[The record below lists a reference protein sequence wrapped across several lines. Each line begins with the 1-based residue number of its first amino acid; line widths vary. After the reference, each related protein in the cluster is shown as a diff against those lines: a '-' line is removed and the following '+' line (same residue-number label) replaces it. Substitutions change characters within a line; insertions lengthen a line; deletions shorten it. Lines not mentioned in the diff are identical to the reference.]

1 MIAATKARVSP
12 GRLLINGEWVD
23 GSRKFDTINPA
34 TGEVLTQ
41 IVEASADDVDRTV
54 KAARYAFDD
63 RSGPWRKMSASER
76 GRLLW
81 RLADLVEKNIDELAE
96 LETLDNGK
104 PIFESKFVDMPMVV
118 DVLRYYAGL
127 ATKIHG
133 ETVNT
138 FESAFT
144 YTLREP
150 VGVVGLIIPWNFP
163 LLLASWKVGPALAC
177 GCTIVMKP
185 AEQTPLTTLG
195 FGELAIEA
203 GVPPGVLQIVAG
215 GPEAGKA
222 IVRHPGIDKIAF
234 TGSTAVGKEIM
245 RSAADT
251 LKRVTLEL
259 GGKSPNIVFADSD
272 IDSAV
277 KGAFNGIFYGKGEVC
292 NAGSRLFIES
302 KVRDEFTEKLVGRAK
317 KMQPADPLDPKTR
330 MGAIVSQ
337 HQMQTVLGYI
347 EAGKKEGARLVA
359 GGNRVSVDGSKG
371 FFIEPTI
378 FSDVTNEMKI
388 AQEEIFGPVRSI
400 ISFDDVEQAV
410 DQASRNPYGLAAAV
424 WTRDIKKAHH
434 ISRQLRA
441 GTVWINTY
449 GLMAAAPPFGG
460 YKHSGFG
467 RELGADAVEQQRYLF
482 ETAPTD
488 WDRRAITRV
497 MIEEMRHGWQMCALL
512 VEHFGY
518 SGKVEAQK
526 MLERRA
532 FENKR
537 LLGAFNVDVDNW
549 MDFFT
554 YTDFVDRDGKFQLQM
569 LKYSAFAPLGRSM
582 SYMLREEA
590 FHMGTGNDGL
600 RRIVQAGVI
609 PAWLIQKYLNKWLSS
624 SYDLFGTDHSS
635 SAHWAYVWGIKG
647 RYDEPKNERE
657 ANLDDLNDYN
667 RHLYRDEVAGLIE
680 RFNSVLKAGEAKLY
694 APDIKFNRMIGR
706 WANQK
711 VHPQTGAQL
720 EDKEYDQQLPE
731 FLHSAEDKKLLLEI
745 IANDKNWIAKKE
757 GARHPF
763 ETIAEP
769 RKSAINL

>member
-41 IVEASADDVDRTV
+41 IVEASPDDVDRAV
-54 KAARYAFDD
+54 KAARHAFED
-63 RSGPWRKMSASER
+63 RGGPWRKMSTSER

-104 PIFESKFVDMPMVV
+104 PIFESKYVDMPMVV

-185 AEQTPLTTLG
+185 AEQTPLTTLR
-195 FGELAIEA
+195 FGDLAIEA
-203 GVPPGVLQIVAG
+203 GIPPGVLNIVTG

-272 IDSAV
+272 IDNAV
-277 KGAFNGIFYGKGEVC
+277 KGAVNGIFYGKGEVC
-292 NAGSRLFIES
+292 NAGSRLFVES
-302 KVRDEFTEKLVGRAK
+302 KVQDEFMEKLVGRAK

-337 HQMQTVLGYI
+337 EQMQTVLGYI
-347 EAGKKEGARLVA
+347 EVGKKEGAKLIA

-378 FSDVTNEMKI
+378 FGGVSNEMKI
-388 AQEEIFGPVRSI
+388 AQEEIFGPVLATL
-400 ISFDDVEQAV
+400 SFDDV
-410 DQASRNPYGLAAAV
+410 DQVVELANRNQYGLAAAV
-424 WTRDIKKAHH
+424 WTRDVKKAHMV
-434 ISRQLRA
+434 SRQLRA

-449 GLMAAAPPFGG
+449 GLMDAALPFGG
-460 YKHSGFG
+460 YKSSGFG
-467 RELGADAVEQQRYLF
+467 RELGAH
-482 ETAPTD
+482 
-488 WDRRAITRV
+488 AI
-497 MIEEMRHGWQMCALL
+497 
-512 VEHFGY
+512 EH
-518 SGKVEAQK
+518 
-526 MLERRA
+526 
-532 FENKR
+532 
-537 LLGAFNVDVDNW
+537 
-549 MDFFT
+549 
-554 YTDFVDRDGKFQLQM
+554 YTE
-569 LKYSAFAPLGRSM
+569 LK
-582 SYMLREEA
+582 
-590 FHMGTGNDGL
+590 T
-600 RRIVQAGVI
+600 V
-609 PAWLIQKYLNKWLSS
+609 WLNM
-624 SYDLFGTDHSS
+624 
-635 SAHWAYVWGIKG
+635 A
-647 RYDEPKNERE
+647 
-657 ANLDDLNDYN
+657 
-667 RHLYRDEVAGLIE
+667 
-680 RFNSVLKAGEAKLY
+680 
-694 APDIKFNRMIGR
+694 
-706 WANQK
+706 
-711 VHPQTGAQL
+711 
-720 EDKEYDQQLPE
+720 
-731 FLHSAEDKKLLLEI
+731 
-745 IANDKNWIAKKE
+745 
-757 GARHPF
+757 
-763 ETIAEP
+763 
-769 RKSAINL
+769 